1 MVILI
6 TGVNG
11 YIGKSLFF
19 FLQKKYP
26 NICGVDKK
34 IDFIRPNFYKCN
46 LNNKYK
52 LQKLI
57 KIIKP
62 THIIHLAGESLV
74 DNKINKKKYYINNII
89 ATRNLIFLSKK
100 INIKKINSKYAIFFD
115 PDGSYDASHIL
126 LMYEK
131 IRKENLDIVYL
142 NRLQKQEKG
151 SMPFLNKY
159 LGTPVLTFFINFL
172 HGKKCVVG
180 GGGASAERGRKFDNR
195 IKDCNSG
202 MRIFKTSKIKK
213 INFISTGMEF
223 ASEFFIEAIRNNLK
237 FKDYVGLFRKDLR
250 SRQPHLHAWKDGWRH
265 LHLILLSAPVKV
277 FNFLFILI
285 LINYSLSFF
294 LILFEINTSV
304 VKYYAIVLLI
314 VLNIFFQVEC
324 ISICNFKQK
333 YKLHNDDKNFNYVL
347 NLQKKNFF
355 ILSSV
360 VFFLFFIFLIFESL
374 TQYFL
379 SNNYFFTV
387 DLALKLIIFANLS
400 AFMINFEMSLDKN
413 KLK

>member
-1 MVILI
+1 MKKNFDLTVILPTLNESKTI
-6 TGVNG
+6 
-11 YIGKSLFF
+11 
-19 FLQKKYP
+19 
-26 NICGVDKK
+26 KK
-34 IDFIRPNFYKCN
+34 IIENININ
-46 LNNKYK
+46 L
-52 LQKLI
+52 
-57 KIIKP
+57 
-62 THIIHLAGESLV
+62 E
-74 DNKINKKKYYINNII
+74 
-89 ATRNLIFLSKK
+89 KK
-100 INIKKINSKYAIFFD
+100 IFYQILVSDNCSDDNTVEIVKKIKNVKVIRVKNRGYGQNLKSSIKEINSKYAIYFD
-115 PDGSYDASHIL
+115 PDGSYDPSHIFP
-126 LMYEK
+126 MYKK
-131 IRKENLDIVYL
+131 IRKENLDLVYL
-142 NRLQKQEKG
+142 NRLHQQEKG

-159 LGTPVLTFFINFL
+159 FGTPILTFFINFL
-172 HGKKCVVG
+172 HGKKNWIRG
-180 GGGASAERGRKFDNR
+180 ISERERKFDDR

-202 MRIFKTSKIKK
+202 MRIFKTNKIKN
-213 INFISTGMEF
+213 IDFISTGMEF
-223 ASEFFIEAIRNNLK
+223 ASEFFIESIRNNLK